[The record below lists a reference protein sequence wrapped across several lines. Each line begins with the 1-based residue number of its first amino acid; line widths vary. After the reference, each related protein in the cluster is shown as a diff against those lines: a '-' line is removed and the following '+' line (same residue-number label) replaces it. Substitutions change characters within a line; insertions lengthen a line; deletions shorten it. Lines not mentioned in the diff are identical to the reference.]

1 MAAKTAK
8 QAFQRLCR
16 VALLHAPDQVEPRVR
31 AMRTSIAREVADG
44 NDDAFDLLEVLE
56 EELTRIERTRA
67 ERRQDPNGP
76 TRETVRKLREDPVLF
91 LLARGTIDKDDQKA
105 IEEIR
110 ELRFKLTMGL
120 TAGGGGGG
128 GEKVDTSSKTYVH
141 PIERLTARQDALFV
155 HVYKPWAAAHNKGG
169 IRLGKKGRV
178 LELNQF
184 NLVVSVVEDG
194 VPLTKLE
201 GEHRVR
207 NGSLSKP
214 FTSAIR
220 KFADDLRKAEHEGN
234 VPRSNGA

>member
-1 MAAKTAK
+1 MSYESFRKVIRAGLYNPGILPK
-8 QAFQRLCR
+8 RLKDM
-16 VALLHAPDQVEPRVR
+16 VLALNRKHEER
-31 AMRTSIAREVADG
+31 S
-44 NDDAFDLLEVLE
+44 DDFLLPFIEVLE
-56 EELTRIERTRA
+56 KEIEAYERLTA
-67 ERRQDPNGP
+67 DKAQDPNSP

-91 LLARGTIDKDDQKA
+91 LLARGTINKDDQKA

-128 GEKVDTSSKTYVH
+128 GEKVDTSTKTYVH
-141 PIERLTARQDALFV
+141 PVERLTVRQDALYV

-214 FTSAIR
+214 FTRAIR
-220 KFADDLRKAEHEGN
+220 KFADDLRKAEHEGS
-234 VPRSNGA
+234 VPRSNGG